1 MVCVLHHL
9 NLDFITHRYLQG
21 MYAFGL
27 VETNFYNEA
36 EKYALKVEFKPPRP
50 SYLNGVK
57 QVFNKTAF

>member
-9 NLDFITHRYLQG
+9 NLDFICHRYLQG

-36 EKYALKVEFKPPRP
+36 EKYALKVELKPPRP
-50 SYLNGVK
+50 IFLYGV
-57 QVFNKTAF
+57 

>member
-9 NLDFITHRYLQG
+9 NVDFITHRYLQG

-27 VETNFYNEA
+27 VETNFYKEA

-50 SYLNGVK
+50 SCLNGV
-57 QVFNKTAF
+57 

>member
-36 EKYALKVEFKPPRP
+36 EKYALKVELKPPCKAHFFIR
-50 SYLNGVK
+50 SL
-57 QVFNKTAF
+57 ASI